1 MTMVPVQIRDDLGV
15 RPLVF
20 NGESE
25 APPWLF
31 RGAPAPMLY
40 LPPAV
45 PRPWLAGWL
54 GDLPGC
60 LRIGDSAHVV
70 TAGQWEPDEFERFT
84 SASARAGGAIPPAT

>member
-15 RPLVF
+15 LPLVF

-40 LPPAV
+40 LPPAAQ
-45 PRPWLAGWL
+45 RPWLAEMARRSPWL
-54 GDLPGC
+54 
-60 LRIGDSAHVV
+60 LRIGDSAHVL

-84 SASARAGGAIPPAT
+84 SGSARAGGAIPPAT